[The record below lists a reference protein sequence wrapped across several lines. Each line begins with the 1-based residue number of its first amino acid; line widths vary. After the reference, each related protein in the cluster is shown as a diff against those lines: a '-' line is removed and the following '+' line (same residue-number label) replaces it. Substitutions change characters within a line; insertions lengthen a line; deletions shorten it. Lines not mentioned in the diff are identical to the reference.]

1 MKKKIGI
8 LTFQKAI
15 NLGASLQTFA
25 LNKYINSLGKE
36 CETIDYSADKIAK
49 SYKLIRICKPK
60 KFVKNLIKLPENYKK
75 KKLFNNFIEKNVKL
89 SKEKYT
95 KENISETNKIYDKF
109 IVGSD
114 QVWNYD
120 ITNDYNYYLKFVDD
134 NNKRYSYAAS
144 LGNVDNIDKNKEVIE
159 KELKKF
165 DLITVREKSAIDKL
179 KTSMNVDSK
188 LVLDP
193 TFLLD
198 KKEYVKIINKEDKKE
213 EKENNNNNNN
223 EENNENKEK
232 YILVYFLQ
240 EPTVFDIAKKLKKLT
255 GYKIKA
261 ITGIVIPK
269 NVNDVE
275 FIKNS
280 GVENF
285 LSLLNDA
292 EYVVTDSFHGV
303 ALSIIFRKNLKVVLK
318 KKNQHLNDRM
328 TSILDLFNLKETIVD
343 NDNTEDKKLIEKID
357 YKKSEGK
364 IKEEIEKSKEVVNKI
379 VNDN

>member
-15 NLGASLQTFA
+15 NLGASLQAFA

-60 KFVKNLIKLPENYKK
+60 RFVKNLIKLPENYNKK
-75 KKLFNNFIEKNVKL
+75 KKFNNFIEQNVKL

-95 KENISETNKIYDKF
+95 KENISDANKIYDKF

-134 NNKRYSYAAS
+134 KNKRYSYAAS
-144 LGNVDNIDKNKEVIE
+144 LGNVDNIDKNKEIIK
-159 KELKKF
+159 KELKKY

-179 KTSMNVDSK
+179 KTSMKLDSK

-198 KKEYVKIINKEDKKE
+198 KKEYEKIIDKKDS
-213 EKENNNNNNN
+213 KENKK
-223 EENNENKEK
+223 ENKENKEK

-303 ALSIIFRKNLKVVLK
+303 ALSIIFRKND
-318 KKNQHLNDRM
+318 KN
-328 TSILDLFNLKETIVD
+328 
-343 NDNTEDKKLIEKID
+343 LIKKID
-357 YKKSEGK
+357 YQKSEGK